1 MAEQVYHI
9 PVMRDEVLE
18 DLAVKPDGIYLD
30 GTAGGGNHS
39 RAIAERLTDGGKLFA
54 LDQDPD
60 AVAEAGKRLAGLPAE
75 VIQTN
80 FTELGNV
87 LAEHGTQADGILLD
101 LGVSSHELDEGSRG
115 FSYHQDAPLDMRM
128 SQKGR
133 TAADLV
139 NTLSAAE
146 LSDILFRYGEEKYA
160 RQIAA
165 QIVSAREQKPI
176 ETTLELAELIKKGVP
191 AKVRRDKNPCKKSF
205 QALRIAVND
214 ELNCLSIALE
224 AAFSS
229 LKPGGRLVYSTC
241 TFSPEENEGSVANFL
256 ELNPEFYVEEIKAP
270 WFAPGRPEWADGNPA
285 LARCFRLWP
294 HRLKGEGHFAAVLR
308 KGFPVGAGVP
318 DGPQLS
324 ETGTFGASRTPPPT
338 NRRKETPTLPKPV
351 AALLEELGVRLP
363 AGKPLL
369 FGDRVFWV
377 PPETPALSGLKVLRP
392 GLELAELR
400 RELAVPAHALAL
412 WCREAAS
419 VHALSASEPA
429 CAAYLR
435 GETLP
440 TQCTGWTLVTADGL
454 SLGWGKGVKGTLKN
468 HYPKGLRISTLHF

>member
-39 RAIAERLTDGGKLFA
+39 RAIAERLTEGGKLFA

-133 TAADLV
+133 KAADLV

-229 LKPGGRLVYSTC
+229 LKPGGRLVILTFHSLEDRIVKQAFAKWC
-241 TFSPEENEGSVANFL
+241 TGCICP
-256 ELNPEFYVEEIKAP
+256 PEFPVCVCGHKPE
-270 WFAPGRPEWADGNPA
+270 GR
-285 LARCFRLWP
+285 LL
-294 HRLKGEGHFAAVLR
+294 
-308 KGFPVGAGVP
+308 
-318 DGPQLS
+318 
-324 ETGTFGASRTPPPT
+324 
-338 NRRKETPTLPKPV
+338 RRKPLT
-351 AALLEELGVRLP
+351 ASAEELERNP
-363 AGKPLL
+363 RSHSAK
-369 FGDRVFWV
+369 
-377 PPETPALSGLKVLRP
+377 LRSIEK
-392 GLELAELR
+392 L
-400 RELAVPAHALAL
+400 
-412 WCREAAS
+412 
-419 VHALSASEPA
+419 
-429 CAAYLR
+429 
-435 GETLP
+435 
-440 TQCTGWTLVTADGL
+440 
-454 SLGWGKGVKGTLKN
+454 
-468 HYPKGLRISTLHF
+468 

>member
-1 MAEQVYHI
+1 MAEQVYHVA
-9 PVMRDEVLE
+9 VMPDEVIS
-18 DLAVKPDGIYLD
+18 DLAVRPDGIYLD

-39 RAIAERLTDGGKLFA
+39 RLIAERLTEGGKLYA

-75 VIQTN
+75 VIRTN

-87 LAEHGTQADGILLD
+87 LAEHGEQADGILLD

-128 SQKGR
+128 SQSGR

-165 QIVSAREQKPI
+165 QIVAAREIKPI

-229 LKPGGRLVYSTC
+229 LKPGGRLVILTFHSLEDRIVKQAFAKWC
-241 TFSPEENEGSVANFL
+241 TGCICPPEFPVCVCGHQPEGRLVHKKPLTASPEEL
-256 ELNPEFYVEEIKAP
+256 QRNPRSHSAK
-270 WFAPGRPEWADGNPA
+270 
-285 LARCFRLWP
+285 
-294 HRLKGEGHFAAVLR
+294 LR
-308 KGFPVGAGVP
+308 SIEK
-318 DGPQLS
+318 L
-324 ETGTFGASRTPPPT
+324 
-338 NRRKETPTLPKPV
+338 
-351 AALLEELGVRLP
+351 
-363 AGKPLL
+363 
-369 FGDRVFWV
+369 
-377 PPETPALSGLKVLRP
+377 
-392 GLELAELR
+392 
-400 RELAVPAHALAL
+400 
-412 WCREAAS
+412 
-419 VHALSASEPA
+419 
-429 CAAYLR
+429 
-435 GETLP
+435 
-440 TQCTGWTLVTADGL
+440 
-454 SLGWGKGVKGTLKN
+454 
-468 HYPKGLRISTLHF
+468 

>member
-1 MAEQVYHI
+1 MAEQVYHVA
-9 PVMRDEVLE
+9 VMPDEVIS
-18 DLAVKPDGIYLD
+18 DLAIRPDGIYLD

-39 RAIAERLTDGGKLFA
+39 RLIAERLTEGGKLYA

-75 VIQTN
+75 VIRTN

-87 LAEHGTQADGILLD
+87 LAEHGEQADGILLD

-128 SQKGR
+128 SQSGR

-165 QIVSAREQKPI
+165 QIVAAREVKPV

-229 LKPGGRLVYSTC
+229 LKPGGRLVILTFHSLEDRIVKQAFAKWC
-241 TFSPEENEGSVANFL
+241 TGCIWPPEFPVCVCGHQPEGRLVHKKPLTASPEEL
-256 ELNPEFYVEEIKAP
+256 QRNPRSHSAK
-270 WFAPGRPEWADGNPA
+270 
-285 LARCFRLWP
+285 
-294 HRLKGEGHFAAVLR
+294 LR
-308 KGFPVGAGVP
+308 SIEK
-318 DGPQLS
+318 L
-324 ETGTFGASRTPPPT
+324 
-338 NRRKETPTLPKPV
+338 
-351 AALLEELGVRLP
+351 
-363 AGKPLL
+363 
-369 FGDRVFWV
+369 
-377 PPETPALSGLKVLRP
+377 
-392 GLELAELR
+392 
-400 RELAVPAHALAL
+400 
-412 WCREAAS
+412 
-419 VHALSASEPA
+419 
-429 CAAYLR
+429 
-435 GETLP
+435 
-440 TQCTGWTLVTADGL
+440 
-454 SLGWGKGVKGTLKN
+454 
-468 HYPKGLRISTLHF
+468 

>member
-39 RAIAERLTDGGKLFA
+39 RAIAERLTEGGRLFA

-60 AVAEAGKRLAGLPAE
+60 AIAEAGKRLAGLPAE

-101 LGVSSHELDEGSRG
+101 LGVSSHEFDEGSRG

-229 LKPGGRLVYSTC
+229 LKPGGRLVILTFHSLEDRIVKQAFAKWC
-241 TFSPEENEGSVANFL
+241 TGCICP
-256 ELNPEFYVEEIKAP
+256 PEFPVCVCGHKPE
-270 WFAPGRPEWADGNPA
+270 GR
-285 LARCFRLWP
+285 LL
-294 HRLKGEGHFAAVLR
+294 
-308 KGFPVGAGVP
+308 
-318 DGPQLS
+318 
-324 ETGTFGASRTPPPT
+324 
-338 NRRKETPTLPKPV
+338 RRKPLT
-351 AALLEELGVRLP
+351 ASAEELERNP
-363 AGKPLL
+363 RSHSAK
-369 FGDRVFWV
+369 
-377 PPETPALSGLKVLRP
+377 LRSIEK
-392 GLELAELR
+392 L
-400 RELAVPAHALAL
+400 
-412 WCREAAS
+412 
-419 VHALSASEPA
+419 
-429 CAAYLR
+429 
-435 GETLP
+435 
-440 TQCTGWTLVTADGL
+440 
-454 SLGWGKGVKGTLKN
+454 
-468 HYPKGLRISTLHF
+468 

>member
-1 MAEQVYHI
+1 MAEQVYHVA
-9 PVMRDEVLE
+9 VMRDEVIA

-39 RAIAERLTDGGKLFA
+39 RAIAELLTDGGKLYA

-60 AVAEAGKRLAGLPAE
+60 AIAEAGKRLAGLPAE
-75 VIQTN
+75 LIRVN

-87 LAEHGTQADGILLD
+87 LAERGVKADGILLD

-128 SQKGR
+128 SQEGR

-165 QIVSAREQKPI
+165 QIVSAREIKPI

-229 LKPGGRLVYSTC
+229 LKSGGRLVILTFHSLEDRIVKQAFAKWCTGCTC
-241 TFSPEENEGSVANFL
+241 PPEFPVCVCGHQPEGRLLRRKPLTASPEE
-256 ELNPEFYVEEIKAP
+256 
-270 WFAPGRPEWADGNPA
+270 
-285 LARCFRLWP
+285 LARNPRS
-294 HRLKGEGHFAAVLR
+294 HSAKLR
-308 KGFPVGAGVP
+308 SIEK
-318 DGPQLS
+318 L
-324 ETGTFGASRTPPPT
+324 
-338 NRRKETPTLPKPV
+338 
-351 AALLEELGVRLP
+351 
-363 AGKPLL
+363 
-369 FGDRVFWV
+369 
-377 PPETPALSGLKVLRP
+377 
-392 GLELAELR
+392 
-400 RELAVPAHALAL
+400 
-412 WCREAAS
+412 
-419 VHALSASEPA
+419 
-429 CAAYLR
+429 
-435 GETLP
+435 
-440 TQCTGWTLVTADGL
+440 
-454 SLGWGKGVKGTLKN
+454 
-468 HYPKGLRISTLHF
+468 

>member
-1 MAEQVYHI
+1 MAEQVYHVA
-9 PVMRDEVLE
+9 VMPDEVIS
-18 DLAVKPDGIYLD
+18 DLAVRPDGIYLD

-39 RAIAERLTDGGKLFA
+39 RLIAERLTEGGKLYA

-75 VIQTN
+75 VIRTN

-87 LAEHGTQADGILLD
+87 LAEHGEQADGILLD

-128 SQKGR
+128 SQSGR

-165 QIVSAREQKPI
+165 QIVAAREIKPV

-229 LKPGGRLVYSTC
+229 LKPGGRLVILTFHSLEDRIVKQAFAKWC
-241 TFSPEENEGSVANFL
+241 TGCICPPEFPVCVCGHQPEGRLVHKKPLTASPEELQRNQRSHSA
-256 ELNPEFYVEEIKAP
+256 K
-270 WFAPGRPEWADGNPA
+270 
-285 LARCFRLWP
+285 
-294 HRLKGEGHFAAVLR
+294 LR
-308 KGFPVGAGVP
+308 SIEK
-318 DGPQLS
+318 L
-324 ETGTFGASRTPPPT
+324 
-338 NRRKETPTLPKPV
+338 
-351 AALLEELGVRLP
+351 
-363 AGKPLL
+363 
-369 FGDRVFWV
+369 
-377 PPETPALSGLKVLRP
+377 
-392 GLELAELR
+392 
-400 RELAVPAHALAL
+400 
-412 WCREAAS
+412 
-419 VHALSASEPA
+419 
-429 CAAYLR
+429 
-435 GETLP
+435 
-440 TQCTGWTLVTADGL
+440 
-454 SLGWGKGVKGTLKN
+454 
-468 HYPKGLRISTLHF
+468 

>member
-1 MAEQVYHI
+1 MAEQVYHVA
-9 PVMRDEVLE
+9 VMPDEVIS
-18 DLAVKPDGIYLD
+18 DLAIRPDGIYLD

-39 RAIAERLTDGGKLFA
+39 RLIAERLTEGGKLYA

-75 VIQTN
+75 VIRTN

-87 LAEHGTQADGILLD
+87 LAEHGEQADGILLD

-128 SQKGR
+128 SQSGR

-139 NTLSAAE
+139 NTLPAAE

-165 QIVSAREQKPI
+165 QIVAAREIKPV

-229 LKPGGRLVYSTC
+229 LKPGGRLVILTFHSLEDRIVKQAFAKWC
-241 TFSPEENEGSVANFL
+241 TGCICPPEFPVCVCGHQPEGRLVHKKPLTASPEEL
-256 ELNPEFYVEEIKAP
+256 QRNPRSHSAK
-270 WFAPGRPEWADGNPA
+270 
-285 LARCFRLWP
+285 
-294 HRLKGEGHFAAVLR
+294 LR
-308 KGFPVGAGVP
+308 SIEK
-318 DGPQLS
+318 L
-324 ETGTFGASRTPPPT
+324 
-338 NRRKETPTLPKPV
+338 
-351 AALLEELGVRLP
+351 
-363 AGKPLL
+363 
-369 FGDRVFWV
+369 
-377 PPETPALSGLKVLRP
+377 
-392 GLELAELR
+392 
-400 RELAVPAHALAL
+400 
-412 WCREAAS
+412 
-419 VHALSASEPA
+419 
-429 CAAYLR
+429 
-435 GETLP
+435 
-440 TQCTGWTLVTADGL
+440 
-454 SLGWGKGVKGTLKN
+454 
-468 HYPKGLRISTLHF
+468 

>member
-39 RAIAERLTDGGKLFA
+39 RAIAERLTEGGRLFA

-60 AVAEAGKRLAGLPAE
+60 AIAEAGKRLAGLPAE

-229 LKPGGRLVYSTC
+229 LKPGGRLVILTFHSLEDRIVKQAFAKWC
-241 TFSPEENEGSVANFL
+241 TGCICP
-256 ELNPEFYVEEIKAP
+256 PEFPVCVCGHKPE
-270 WFAPGRPEWADGNPA
+270 GR
-285 LARCFRLWP
+285 LL
-294 HRLKGEGHFAAVLR
+294 
-308 KGFPVGAGVP
+308 
-318 DGPQLS
+318 
-324 ETGTFGASRTPPPT
+324 
-338 NRRKETPTLPKPV
+338 RRKPLT
-351 AALLEELGVRLP
+351 ASAEELERNP
-363 AGKPLL
+363 RSHSAK
-369 FGDRVFWV
+369 
-377 PPETPALSGLKVLRP
+377 LRSIEK
-392 GLELAELR
+392 L
-400 RELAVPAHALAL
+400 
-412 WCREAAS
+412 
-419 VHALSASEPA
+419 
-429 CAAYLR
+429 
-435 GETLP
+435 
-440 TQCTGWTLVTADGL
+440 
-454 SLGWGKGVKGTLKN
+454 
-468 HYPKGLRISTLHF
+468 

>member
-9 PVMRDEVLE
+9 PVMPAEVLA

-39 RAIAERLTDGGKLFA
+39 RLIAEQLTAGGKLYA

-60 AVAEAGKRLAGLPAE
+60 AIAEAGKRLAGLPAE
-75 VIQTN
+75 LIRVN

-87 LAEHGTQADGILLD
+87 LAERGTKADGILLD
-101 LGVSSHELDEGSRG
+101 LGVSSHELDEGARG

-128 SQKGR
+128 SQEGR

-139 NTLSAAE
+139 NTLSATE

-165 QIVSAREQKPI
+165 QIVAAREIKPV

-229 LKPGGRLVYSTC
+229 LKPGGRLVIL
-241 TFSPEENEGSVANFL
+241 TFHSLEDRIVSRRLQNGVQAVSARRNFR
-256 ELNPEFYVEEIKAP
+256 YVSADTSQKA
-270 WFAPGRPEWADGNPA
+270 G
-285 LARCFRLWP
+285 C
-294 HRLKGEGHFAAVLR
+294 
-308 KGFPVGAGVP
+308 
-318 DGPQLS
+318 
-324 ETGTFGASRTPPPT
+324 
-338 NRRKETPTLPKPV
+338 
-351 AALLEELGVRLP
+351 
-363 AGKPLL
+363 
-369 FGDRVFWV
+369 
-377 PPETPALSGLKVLRP
+377 
-392 GLELAELR
+392 
-400 RELAVPAHALAL
+400 
-412 WCREAAS
+412 
-419 VHALSASEPA
+419 
-429 CAAYLR
+429 
-435 GETLP
+435 
-440 TQCTGWTLVTADGL
+440 CTG
-454 SLGWGKGVKGTLKN
+454 N
-468 HYPKGLRISTLHF
+468 R

>member
-9 PVMRDEVLE
+9 PVMPEEVLA

-39 RAIAERLTDGGKLFA
+39 RLIAEQLTAGGKLYA

-60 AVAEAGKRLAGLPAE
+60 AIAEAGKRLAGLPAE
-75 VIQTN
+75 LIRVN

-87 LAEHGTQADGILLD
+87 LAERGTKADGILLD
-101 LGVSSHELDEGSRG
+101 LGVSSHELDEGARG

-128 SQKGR
+128 SQEGR

-139 NTLSAAE
+139 NTLSATE

-165 QIVSAREQKPI
+165 QIVAAREIKPV

-229 LKPGGRLVYSTC
+229 LKPGGRLVILTFHSLEDRIVKQAFAKWCTGCTC
-241 TFSPEENEGSVANFL
+241 PPEFPVCVCGHQPEGRLLRRKPLTASPEE
-256 ELNPEFYVEEIKAP
+256 
-270 WFAPGRPEWADGNPA
+270 
-285 LARCFRLWP
+285 LARNPRS
-294 HRLKGEGHFAAVLR
+294 HSAKLR
-308 KGFPVGAGVP
+308 SIEK
-318 DGPQLS
+318 L
-324 ETGTFGASRTPPPT
+324 
-338 NRRKETPTLPKPV
+338 
-351 AALLEELGVRLP
+351 
-363 AGKPLL
+363 
-369 FGDRVFWV
+369 
-377 PPETPALSGLKVLRP
+377 
-392 GLELAELR
+392 
-400 RELAVPAHALAL
+400 
-412 WCREAAS
+412 
-419 VHALSASEPA
+419 
-429 CAAYLR
+429 
-435 GETLP
+435 
-440 TQCTGWTLVTADGL
+440 
-454 SLGWGKGVKGTLKN
+454 
-468 HYPKGLRISTLHF
+468 

>member
-1 MAEQVYHI
+1 MAEQVYHVA
-9 PVMRDEVLE
+9 VMPDEVIS
-18 DLAVKPDGIYLD
+18 DLAIRPDGIYLD

-39 RAIAERLTDGGKLFA
+39 RLIAERLTEGGKLYA

-75 VIQTN
+75 VIRTN

-87 LAEHGTQADGILLD
+87 LAEHGEQADGILLD

-128 SQKGR
+128 SQSGR

-165 QIVSAREQKPI
+165 QIVAAREIKPV

-229 LKPGGRLVYSTC
+229 LKPGGRLVILTFHSLEDRIVKQAFAKWC
-241 TFSPEENEGSVANFL
+241 TGCICPPEFPVCVCGHQPEGRLVHKKPLTATPEEL
-256 ELNPEFYVEEIKAP
+256 QRNPRSHSAK
-270 WFAPGRPEWADGNPA
+270 
-285 LARCFRLWP
+285 
-294 HRLKGEGHFAAVLR
+294 LR
-308 KGFPVGAGVP
+308 SIEK
-318 DGPQLS
+318 L
-324 ETGTFGASRTPPPT
+324 
-338 NRRKETPTLPKPV
+338 
-351 AALLEELGVRLP
+351 
-363 AGKPLL
+363 
-369 FGDRVFWV
+369 
-377 PPETPALSGLKVLRP
+377 
-392 GLELAELR
+392 
-400 RELAVPAHALAL
+400 
-412 WCREAAS
+412 
-419 VHALSASEPA
+419 
-429 CAAYLR
+429 
-435 GETLP
+435 
-440 TQCTGWTLVTADGL
+440 
-454 SLGWGKGVKGTLKN
+454 
-468 HYPKGLRISTLHF
+468 

>member
-9 PVMRDEVLE
+9 PVMPAEVIV

-39 RAIAERLTDGGKLFA
+39 RLIAERLTAGGKLYA

-60 AVAEAGKRLAGLPAE
+60 AIAEAGKRLAGLPAE
-75 VIQTN
+75 LIRTN

-87 LAEHGTQADGILLD
+87 LAERGTKADGILLD
-101 LGVSSHELDEGSRG
+101 LGVSSHELDEGARG

-128 SQKGR
+128 SQTGR

-165 QIVSAREQKPI
+165 QIVAAREIKPV

-229 LKPGGRLVYSTC
+229 LKPGGRLVILTFHSLEDRIVKQAFAKWCTGCTC
-241 TFSPEENEGSVANFL
+241 PPEFPVCVCGHKPEGRLLHRKPLTASPEEL
-256 ELNPEFYVEEIKAP
+256 ERNPRSRSAK
-270 WFAPGRPEWADGNPA
+270 
-285 LARCFRLWP
+285 
-294 HRLKGEGHFAAVLR
+294 LR
-308 KGFPVGAGVP
+308 SIEK
-318 DGPQLS
+318 L
-324 ETGTFGASRTPPPT
+324 
-338 NRRKETPTLPKPV
+338 
-351 AALLEELGVRLP
+351 
-363 AGKPLL
+363 
-369 FGDRVFWV
+369 
-377 PPETPALSGLKVLRP
+377 
-392 GLELAELR
+392 
-400 RELAVPAHALAL
+400 
-412 WCREAAS
+412 
-419 VHALSASEPA
+419 
-429 CAAYLR
+429 
-435 GETLP
+435 
-440 TQCTGWTLVTADGL
+440 
-454 SLGWGKGVKGTLKN
+454 
-468 HYPKGLRISTLHF
+468 

>member
-1 MAEQVYHI
+1 MAEQVYHVA
-9 PVMRDEVLE
+9 VMPDEVIS
-18 DLAVKPDGIYLD
+18 DLAIRPDGIYLD

-39 RAIAERLTDGGKLFA
+39 RLIAERLTEGGKLYA

-75 VIQTN
+75 VIRTN
-80 FTELGNV
+80 FIELGNV
-87 LAEHGTQADGILLD
+87 LAEHGEQADGILLD

-128 SQKGR
+128 SQSGR

-165 QIVSAREQKPI
+165 QIVAAREVKPV

-229 LKPGGRLVYSTC
+229 LKPGGRLVILTFHSLEDRIVKQAFAKWC
-241 TFSPEENEGSVANFL
+241 TGCICPPEFPVCVCGHQPEGRLVHKKPLTASPEEL
-256 ELNPEFYVEEIKAP
+256 QRNPRSHSAK
-270 WFAPGRPEWADGNPA
+270 
-285 LARCFRLWP
+285 
-294 HRLKGEGHFAAVLR
+294 LR
-308 KGFPVGAGVP
+308 SIEK
-318 DGPQLS
+318 L
-324 ETGTFGASRTPPPT
+324 
-338 NRRKETPTLPKPV
+338 
-351 AALLEELGVRLP
+351 
-363 AGKPLL
+363 
-369 FGDRVFWV
+369 
-377 PPETPALSGLKVLRP
+377 
-392 GLELAELR
+392 
-400 RELAVPAHALAL
+400 
-412 WCREAAS
+412 
-419 VHALSASEPA
+419 
-429 CAAYLR
+429 
-435 GETLP
+435 
-440 TQCTGWTLVTADGL
+440 
-454 SLGWGKGVKGTLKN
+454 
-468 HYPKGLRISTLHF
+468 

>member
-1 MAEQVYHI
+1 MAEQVYHVA
-9 PVMRDEVLE
+9 VMPDEVIS
-18 DLAVKPDGIYLD
+18 DLAVRPDGIYLD

-39 RAIAERLTDGGKLFA
+39 RLIAERLTEGGKLYA

-75 VIQTN
+75 VIRTN

-87 LAEHGTQADGILLD
+87 LAEHGEQADGILLD

-128 SQKGR
+128 SQSGR

-165 QIVSAREQKPI
+165 QIIAAREIKPV

-229 LKPGGRLVYSTC
+229 LKPGGRLVILTFHSLEDRIVKQAFAKWC
-241 TFSPEENEGSVANFL
+241 TGCICPPGFPVCVCGHQPEGRLVHKKPLTASPEEL
-256 ELNPEFYVEEIKAP
+256 QRNPRSHSAK
-270 WFAPGRPEWADGNPA
+270 
-285 LARCFRLWP
+285 
-294 HRLKGEGHFAAVLR
+294 LR
-308 KGFPVGAGVP
+308 SIEK
-318 DGPQLS
+318 L
-324 ETGTFGASRTPPPT
+324 
-338 NRRKETPTLPKPV
+338 
-351 AALLEELGVRLP
+351 
-363 AGKPLL
+363 
-369 FGDRVFWV
+369 
-377 PPETPALSGLKVLRP
+377 
-392 GLELAELR
+392 
-400 RELAVPAHALAL
+400 
-412 WCREAAS
+412 
-419 VHALSASEPA
+419 
-429 CAAYLR
+429 
-435 GETLP
+435 
-440 TQCTGWTLVTADGL
+440 
-454 SLGWGKGVKGTLKN
+454 
-468 HYPKGLRISTLHF
+468 